1 MKLALL
7 VLVVAIVLGG
17 LLGTLVGRDPGYVLV
32 TYGETAIETSLWFG
46 VLVLLVGYV
55 GIRLLVFVF
64 VRVAAGSGRFG
75 VWRRDR
81 KMRTAREQTVQGL
94 LLMEEGQWRDAH
106 RLLAAAAPRAAAP
119 LVNYLNAA
127 RAAHEMGDE
136 PRRDE
141 LLALAHEST
150 PHASFAVGLAQA
162 KLQLDAQRWE
172 QCLATLLELQSE
184 SARHPQVLSMLA
196 RVHQELQDWE
206 ALIDLLPR
214 IKKAKVFADEEYVTL
229 ERRAWSERIG
239 AAGAGLQ
246 TVWQDL
252 PKELTRDPQL
262 AAAYAHAARAAGDV
276 DSAEEALR
284 RALDKHWDA
293 QLVALYGEIQSSDPR
308 RQLVV
313 AEGWLKHRAS
323 DAALLLTLGRVAMMN
338 EQWAKARE
346 YLEASLRLQRSPEV
360 YGELGRLCS
369 AQGETER
376 GSEYFARSVAG
387 LPDLPLPKGGDSW
400 P

>member
-32 TYGETAIETSLWFG
+32 SYGETAIETSLWFG

-64 VRVAAGSGRFG
+64 VRAAAGSGRFG
-75 VWRRDR
+75 IWRRDR
-81 KMRTAREQTVQGL
+81 KLRTAREQTVQGL

-136 PRRDE
+136 QRRDE
-141 LLALAHEST
+141 LLRLAHESA
-150 PHASFAVGLAQA
+150 PQASFAVGLAQA

-172 QCLATLLELQSE
+172 QCLATLLQLQSQ

-196 RVHQELQDWE
+196 RVHQELQDWA

-214 IKKAKVFADEEYVTL
+214 IKKAKVFADEEYLAL
-229 ERRAWSERIG
+229 ERQAWSQRIVG
-239 AAGAGLQ
+239 AGAELAAA
-246 TVWQDL
+246 WKSL
-252 PKELTRDPQL
+252 PKELKRDPQV
-262 AAAYAHAARAAGDV
+262 AASFARAAHAAGDA
-276 DSAEEALR
+276 DSAENALR
-284 RALDKHWDA
+284 RALEKHWDT
-293 QLVALYGEIQSSDPR
+293 QLVALYGEIQSSDPH

-313 AEGWLKHRAS
+313 AEGWLKRRPS

-376 GSEYFARSVAG
+376 GSEYLARSVAG
-387 LPDLPLPKGGDSW
+387 LPDLPLPTGAGS
-400 P
+400 